1 MLTQADKSN
10 NKAHTPTIKVAM
22 YSNICLAF
30 NLIPDL
36 SCSNMT
42 MVSLENLHKRP
53 SRSRLLV
60 CDATLAMM
68 SEPMF
73 TLEMAPPYW

>member
-1 MLTQADKSN
+1 
-10 NKAHTPTIKVAM
+10 M
-22 YSNICLAF
+22 YSNICLAY

-36 SCSNMT
+36 SCSNDYGVAWKSANIAT
-42 MVSLENLHKRP
+42 RS
-53 SRSRLLV
+53 SRLLV

-73 TLEMAPPYW
+73 TLKFDLLFEE

>member
-1 MLTQADKSN
+1 
-10 NKAHTPTIKVAM
+10 M
-22 YSNICLAF
+22 YSNIYLAF
-30 NLIPDL
+30 NLIPDI
-36 SCSNMT
+36 SCSNYYGVAWKYAQAT
-42 MVSLENLHKRP
+42 
-53 SRSRLLV
+53 RSPRLLV